1 MRITRFLSIG
11 AVITLLMLTLVA
23 CLGDDD
29 PTPGPRRTLNV
40 LDSAVELGQTQQA
53 ATRNAIS
60 SATQSVEQTLSAYQ
74 TSIAP
79 PTQAP
84 IRLRSPQPP
93 PTATDAPENDILGN
107 IVYPGNWLD
116 MPFTTIDG
124 QEESLRSFEGKIIVL
139 LPMSL
144 DCIPC
149 QEQLAFARET
159 DRQFRFD
166 GVGYEVVYLNLNV
179 SPLDELD
186 DLIAWAEGQGF
197 ESTEQFTWVTGKA
210 SPELVTAL
218 NAAFGGSALNLQ
230 RTPILLIDT
239 KGQGHA
245 AGAEGMLI
253 SSRLRDVIVFYS
265 DQATPE
271 EVSGDETEA
280 TEEAATQ

>member
-1 MRITRFLSIG
+1 MRITRFLSIA

-40 LDSAVELGQTQQA
+40 LDNAVQLGETQQA
-53 ATRNAIS
+53 ATRNAVS
-60 SATQSVEQTLSAYQ
+60 NATQSFEQTLSAYQ
-74 TSIAP
+74 TSVAP

-116 MPFTTIDG
+116 VLFTAIDG
-124 QEESLRSFEGKIIVL
+124 QEQSLRSFEGKIIVL

-159 DRQFRFD
+159 DRQFRLD
-166 GVGYEVVYLNLNV
+166 GVAYEVVYLNLNV

-186 DLIAWAEGQGF
+186 DLTAWAEGHGF

-218 NAAFGGSALNLQ
+218 NVAFGGSALNLQ
-230 RTPILLIDT
+230 RTPILIVDT
-239 KGQGHA
+239 KGQGHTA
-245 AGAEGMLI
+245 AEEGMLI

-265 DQATPE
+265 DQATSA
-271 EVSGDETEA
+271 EVSGGETEA
-280 TEEAATQ
+280 TEEVTSQ

>member
-23 CLGDDD
+23 CLEDDD

-40 LDSAVELGQTQQA
+40 LDNAVQLGETQQA
-53 ATRNAIS
+53 ATRNAVS
-60 SATQSVEQTLSAYQ
+60 NATQSFEQTLSAYQ

-107 IVYPGNWLD
+107 IIYPGNWLE
-116 MPFTTIDG
+116 MPFTTIEG
-124 QEESLRSFEGKIIVL
+124 QEESLSSFEGKIIVL

-144 DCIPC
+144 DCLPC
-149 QEQLAFARET
+149 QEQLAFARDT
-159 DRQFRFD
+159 DRQFRLD
-166 GVGYEVVYLNLNV
+166 GVAYEVVYLNLNV

-186 DLIAWAEGQGF
+186 NLTVWAEGQGF

-230 RTPILLIDT
+230 RTPILIVDT
-239 KGQGHA
+239 KGQGHTA
-245 AGAEGMLI
+245 AEEGMLI

-265 DQATPE
+265 DQATPA
-271 EVSGDETEA
+271 EVSGGETEA
-280 TEEAATQ
+280 TEEVTSQ

>member
-40 LDSAVELGQTQQA
+40 LDNAVQLGETQQA
-53 ATRNAIS
+53 ATRNAVS
-60 SATQSVEQTLSAYQ
+60 NATQSFEQTLSAYQ

-107 IVYPGNWLD
+107 IIYPGNWLEL
-116 MPFTTIDG
+116 PFTTIEG
-124 QEESLRSFEGKIIVL
+124 QEESLSSFEGKIIVL

-144 DCIPC
+144 GCIPC
-149 QEQLAFARET
+149 QEQLAFARDT
-159 DRQFRFD
+159 DRQFRLD
-166 GVGYEVVYLNLNV
+166 SVAYEVVYLNLNV

-186 DLIAWAEGQGF
+186 DLTAWAEGQGF
-197 ESTEQFTWVTGKA
+197 ESTEQFMWITGKA

-230 RTPILLIDT
+230 RTPILIVDT
-239 KGQGHA
+239 KGQGHTA
-245 AGAEGMLI
+245 AEEGMLI

-265 DQATPE
+265 DQANPE
-271 EVSGDETEA
+271 VEGGDETEA
-280 TEEAATQ
+280 TEEVTPQ

>member
-40 LDSAVELGQTQQA
+40 LDNAVQLGETQQA
-53 ATRNAIS
+53 ATRNAVAN
-60 SATQSVEQTLSAYQ
+60 ATQSFEQTLSAYQ

-116 MPFTTIDG
+116 VRFTTIDG

-159 DRQFRFD
+159 DRQFRLD
-166 GVGYEVVYLNLNV
+166 GVAYEVVYLNLNV

-186 DLIAWAEGQGF
+186 DLTAWAEGQGF
-197 ESTEQFTWVTGKA
+197 ESTEQFTWITGKA

-218 NAAFGGSALNLQ
+218 NAAFGGSVLNLQ
-230 RTPILLIDT
+230 RTPILIVDT
-239 KGQGHA
+239 KGQGHTA
-245 AGAEGMLI
+245 AEEGMLI

-265 DQATPE
+265 DQATPAE
-271 EVSGDETEA
+271 ASGGETEA
-280 TEEAATQ
+280 TEEVTSQ